1 MKTDPKSSPLA
12 GTGYAL
18 ICEALFL
25 SADAPVAEVLHAID
39 TLKHQSSTRK
49 PRGVSLSNPKERI
62 IEKPSGD

>member
-18 ICEALFL
+18 ICEMLFL
-25 SADAPVAEVLHAID
+25 SADAPVAEVLHAIEA
-39 TLKHQSSTRK
+39 LKHQMSTRK
-49 PRGVSLSNPKERI
+49 IKGLKERI